1 MWYRLPWQGSFERD
15 YHSSE
20 EQIDITCYKDTGMTY
35 KGHFNFT
42 KSKYPCQN
50 WNSQTPHQ
58 HQFNVANYTQLGD
71 HNFCRNPDNEEDRPW
86 CFTTNPDVRKEICDI
101 RNCDGFVEVNEV
113 MEDTVAYKGDTVRME
128 CEITGKPVPKYNW
141 TKDDQPLPLDKR
153 YKVRETNYGSRLKIL
168 NADPMDSG
176 MYTCIA
182 YNNFG
187 QKNTTGKLKV
197 KDEYS
202 SKKTMTDLLPELSGK
217 QTPSMPTGSSSEESR
232 GKGSCL
238 LFQGIPCAKFLANK
252 SIYVSDKNDLV
263 EIEKAYTVAVT
274 MIGQSND
281 LSPNCHKFAILS
293 LCYHAFPLCDTTSSV
308 PKPRLLCKDECRILR
323 EDICKMEYKLA
334 KVHPLIGEKILP
346 ICEDLAEPGTKEAA
360 KCIDIGVRNETRAAE
375 HNCYNGSGNSYRG
388 TVSTTQS
395 GYECQ
400 KWTSD
405 TPHVHHFKPTQY
417 PELGDHNYCRNPGN
431 TDHAPWCFTM
441 NEQVKKERCN
451 IPRCDV
457 DINCYTDKGS
467 SYQGKVART
476 KSGWT
481 CQSWSAQYPHKHVYS
496 SSDYPELRGGHNYCR
511 NPGGVQDRPWCFTT
525 ERAVVKEEC
534 NISKCPHGI
543 SEDVNKL
550 MFILVPGI
558 TVPLALV
565 LLLALVCF
573 CQRSHNRYQG
583 SNDKASQRQGQ
594 PMELSPLAAKSTMR
608 AREFPLQ
615 NIRFIQELG
624 EGAFGKVYKGELIG
638 LFSENSVTKVAIKT
652 LKENASPKVQNDF
665 RREVDL
671 MSEMRHSNIV
681 CLLGVCMKQEP
692 MSMLFEYMS
701 QGDLHEY
708 LITHS
713 PHSDIAGGD
722 EEGNRVLDYLDM
734 LHIAIQIAAGMEYL
748 ASHHFVHRD
757 LAARNILVGDA
768 MTVKISDFGLSR
780 DIYSSDYYRVQSKSL
795 LPVRW
800 MPPESILYGKFTT
813 ESDVWSFGVVLWE
826 IFSYGLQP
834 YYGYSNQEVINMIR
848 SRQILRCPE
857 DCNARI
863 YALKVECWHEVPSR
877 RPSFRE
883 IHARL
888 RGLKMEAMNQNPHWS
903 ISQSQSAHSS
913 STHQSSHSQP
923 SHQSSAGP
931 SNTTATT
938 GLTSSSNNSE
948 PHQGHQ
954 QNPSVPMTN
963 QMLPPHGYV
972 PNQMPLT
979 PTPTQQIMMMQQQ
992 QQRAPP
998 PYGGPQMKVSPAG
1011 SVASH
1016 PSSAN
1021 SSSSQGSS
1029 TSRGGV
1035 QMMQPPS
1042 VTGYVGNNL
1051 SAPGNMMGSDC
1062 HKMSNYIT
1070 HNSHIPDSKPAAE
1083 I

>member
-1 MWYRLPWQGSFERD
+1 
-15 YHSSE
+15 
-20 EQIDITCYKDTGMTY
+20 MTY
-35 KGHFNFT
+35 KGYFNFT
-42 KSKYPCQN
+42 KSKHPCQN
-50 WNSQTPHQ
+50 WSLQTPHK
-58 HQFNVANYTQLGD
+58 HNFNVANSTQLGD
-71 HNFCRNPDNEEDRPW
+71 HNFCRNPGNEEDRPW
-86 CFTTNPDVRKEICDI
+86 CFTTNENVRKEICDI
-101 RNCDGFVEVNEV
+101 RNCDGFVEVNEPMKNV
-113 MEDTVAYKGDTVRME
+113 TAYKKDTVRLE

-141 TKDDQPLPLDKR
+141 TKDDKPLPHDPR
-153 YKVRETNYGSRLKIL
+153 YRVRETYYGSRLKIL
-168 NADPMDSG
+168 DVSPKDSG
-176 MYTCIA
+176 LFLCIA
-182 YNNFG
+182 SNRFG
-187 QKNTTGKLKV
+187 QKNTTGRLRV
-197 KDEYS
+197 KDEISTKKMIDRIPDS
-202 SKKTMTDLLPELSGK
+202 SGR
-217 QTPSMPTGSSSEESR
+217 QTPSTPFGSSSEEQNNQ
-232 GKGSCL
+232 GSC
-238 LFQGIPCAKFLANK
+238 FDYHGTPCAKFLANK
-252 SIYVSDKNDLV
+252 SVYVANKNGLV
-263 EIEKAYTVAVT
+263 ETEKVYTVAVT
-274 MIGQSND
+274 MIGQSTD
-281 LSPNCHKFAILS
+281 LSPRCQQFAILS
-293 LCYHAFPLCDTTSSV
+293 LCYHAFPLCDETSAI
-308 PKPRLLCKDECRILR
+308 PKPRLLCKDECKILR
-323 EDICKMEYKLA
+323 EDICKNEYKMA
-334 KVHPLIGEKILP
+334 KGHPLIGEKLLP
-346 ICEDLAEPGTKEAA
+346 KCENLAPVGTKEAA
-360 KCIDIGVRNETRAAE
+360 NCIEIGVRNATRVTE
-375 HNCYNGSGNSYRG
+375 HSCYNGSGSNYRG
-388 TVSTTQS
+388 MISRTRS
-395 GYECQ
+395 GHECQ
-400 KWTSD
+400 KWSSNN
-405 TPHVHHFKPTQY
+405 PHLHHFKPTQY

-431 TDHAPWCFTM
+431 TDHAPWCFTL
-441 NEQVKKERCN
+441 NSQVKKERCD
-451 IPRCDV
+451 IPRCDNRHRHMTYWKDI
-457 DINCYTDKGS
+457 DINCYTNKGS
-467 SYQGKVART
+467 TYQGKVSKT
-476 KSGWT
+476 KSGWK
-481 CQSWSAQYPHKHVYS
+481 CQSWNTHYPHNHPYS
-496 SSDYPELRGGHNYCR
+496 STDYPELRGGHNYCR
-511 NPGGVQDRPWCFTT
+511 NPGGVLDTPWCYTT
-525 ERAVVKEEC
+525 ESSVVKEEC

-543 SEDVNKL
+543 TEDVNKL

-583 SNDKASQRQGQ
+583 TSDKASQRQGQ
-594 PMELSPLAAKSTMR
+594 PMELSPLAAKSNMR
-608 AREFPLQ
+608 TREFFMQ

-624 EGAFGKVYKGELIG
+624 EGAFGKVYKGELVG

-692 MSMLFEYMS
+692 MCMLFEYMS

-713 PHSDIAGGD
+713 PHSDITGID

-734 LHIAIQIAAGMEYL
+734 LHIAIQIASGMEYL
-748 ASHHFVHRD
+748 SNHHFVHRD

-768 MTVKISDFGLSR
+768 LTVKISDFGLSR

-834 YYGYSNQEVINMIR
+834 YYGYSNQEVIDMIR

-857 DCNARI
+857 NCNAHI
-863 YALKVECWHEVPSR
+863 YALKVECWHELPSR

-883 IHARL
+883 INARL
-888 RGLKMEAMNQNPHWS
+888 RAIKMEAMNQNPHWS

-923 SHQSSAGP
+923 SHQSSVGP

-948 PHQGHQ
+948 PNQQQGN
-954 QNPSVPMTN
+954 NPPVPMAN
-963 QMLPPHGYV
+963 QMMPPHGYV

-992 QQRAPP
+992 QQQQRAPP
-998 PYGGPQMKVSPAG
+998 TYGGQQMKVSPAG

-1029 TSRGGV
+1029 TSHGMT
-1035 QMMQPPS
+1035 QMAPPS

-1051 SAPGNMMGSDC
+1051 SAPPNMMGSDC
-1062 HKMSNYIT
+1062 HKMANYIT
-1070 HNSHIPDSKPAAE
+1070 HQAHIPDSKPAAE